1 MKRKRNIRTKP
12 NSVIKSVVVQSVY
25 SMPTLSRDSLEW
37 QITRESSATR
47 KKMEKV
53 WNLFEKGFWCEGWGI
68 ENGELAEKD
77 NNRDEKQ
84 KEKKEVKTQVLKDH
98 EDL

>member
-47 KKMEKV
+47 KKMETCLRKV
-53 WNLFEKGFWCEGWGI
+53 SGV
-68 ENGELAEKD
+68 KD
-77 NNRDEKQ
+77 EALRMGNRLRKITLEMRNRKRNRER
-84 KEKKEVKTQVLKDH
+84 EKKKKNPSIKRL
-98 EDL
+98 